1 MNDSDIRHFCFVF
14 VPWLGCALFEVVAN
28 GPGLDYSE

>member
-1 MNDSDIRHFCFVF
+1 MTALDMAFFCFVF
-14 VPWLGCALFEVVAN
+14 VPWLGCALFELQAN